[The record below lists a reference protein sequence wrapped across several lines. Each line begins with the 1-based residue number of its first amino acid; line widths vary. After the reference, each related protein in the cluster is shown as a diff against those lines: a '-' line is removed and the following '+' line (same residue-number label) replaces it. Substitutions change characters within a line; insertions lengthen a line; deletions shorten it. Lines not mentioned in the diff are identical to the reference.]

1 VLQALRRNF
10 GLKLFSFAVAVAAW
24 AYFRFAAAPSITA
37 QFDQQLNV
45 PITVVGPR
53 LAERAFP
60 VTIRYAGADNGLVIS
75 EIEVTPAEV
84 TVRATTAD
92 LDRIQTVFVSVPFPS
107 APATYDAMVKPTVLA
122 SGIYPPGELS
132 PNLIRVRAV
141 FLKGEANLR

>member
-1 VLQALRRNF
+1 MLQVLRRNF
-10 GLKLFSFAVAVAAW
+10 GLKLFSFAVAVAGW

-53 LAERAFP
+53 LAARPFP
-60 VTIRYAGADNGLVIS
+60 VSVRYAGADNGLVIS
-75 EIEVTPAEV
+75 QIQVTPAEV
-84 TVRATTAD
+84 TVRATPAD
-92 LDRIQTVFVSVPFPS
+92 LDRIQTIFVSVPFPS
-107 APATYDAMVKPTVLA
+107 AATTYDAMVRPTVLA

-141 FLKGEANLR
+141 FVKGTINPR